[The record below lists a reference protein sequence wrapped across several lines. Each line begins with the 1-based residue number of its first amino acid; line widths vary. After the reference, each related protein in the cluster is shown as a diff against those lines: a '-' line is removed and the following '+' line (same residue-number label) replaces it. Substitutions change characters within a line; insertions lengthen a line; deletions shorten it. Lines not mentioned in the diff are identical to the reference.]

1 MSGFSNFGYLNQVWR
16 RHDILIFF
24 STFCRARQCPGR
36 DFDPIYFKFKHNVV
50 LDYPCLLLKI
60 SNIGHVSNFRF
71 CQEPCPGGPLSAR
84 FGAKMAAK
92 KKTNKK
98 TSNLGR
104 WGVVFDEYAPAEY
117 EFDSI
122 LPI

>member
-1 MSGFSNFGYLNQVWR
+1 M
-16 RHDILIFF
+16 DIGQCRVSQISDISIKFDDVMTSSFFF

-84 FGAKMAAK
+84 FGAKMATK

-104 WGVVFDEYAPAEY
+104 
-117 EFDSI
+117 
-122 LPI
+122 